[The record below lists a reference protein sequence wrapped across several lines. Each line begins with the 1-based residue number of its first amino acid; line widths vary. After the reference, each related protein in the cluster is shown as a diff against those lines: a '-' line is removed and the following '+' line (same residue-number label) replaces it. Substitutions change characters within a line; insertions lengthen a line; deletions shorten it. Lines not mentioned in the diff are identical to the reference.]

1 MAHLPLSVFF
11 SFSFYTYKDQSKFI
25 FRTTRQQTTSTVAPF
40 FHHLLTDNLNFLE
53 TISPRAADCVW
64 PGTWILACLLSLVI
78 GYRVEHK
85 LLDRYIS
92 ISILLNREKSE
103 ERCRL
108 YPNSTCR
115 QTCMFVGTN
124 KSLVLYTIDGS
135 NESVAKWR
143 WEMYLSI
150 SYYHFIVYTPRFII
164 YCSIRETVWKTMN
177 KIYPNLFRTE
187 EYSFVLKAELF
198 SIWWFYHHQ
207 FVCVKYFKKRNV
219 KYIHIWFYSHSLMI
233 SFHINPLSIKWS
245 SFE

>member
-1 MAHLPLSVFF
+1 MAHLQLSVFF

-25 FRTTRQQTTSTVAPF
+25 FKTSRQQTTSTVASF
-40 FHHLLTDNLNFLE
+40 FHHLFFIIDNLTFLE
-53 TISPRAADCVW
+53 TISPRATDCVW
-64 PGTWILACLLSLVI
+64 PGTRILACLLSLVI
-78 GYRVEHK
+78 GYRDEHK

-92 ISILLNREKSE
+92 ISILLNQEKKSE

-164 YCSIRETVWKTMN
+164 YCSIRETVWRQWTK
-177 KIYPNLFRTE
+177 
-187 EYSFVLKAELF
+187 YSFVSKAELF
-198 SIWWFYHHQ
+198 LFDDSTIIDLFASDIS
-207 FVCVKYFKKRNV
+207 KKKKENA